1 MRLMCLC
8 FLGLVCTRVVCL
20 LKGFAGV
27 FWFAQAL
34 TPLISNCA
42 RLHVGLMQQGWFAT
56 DCYKLNTYIY
66 IYTRQTTSRLPRPK
80 GMSLLMDQSQ
90 SILYNQPAAAFWYL
104 VDIAGQPILGSY
116 CGPFC
121 RKNFLKRYVCVC
133 AEEPKGY

>member
-1 MRLMCLC
+1 MCLC

-66 IYTRQTTSRLPRPK
+66 IYTSNDKQVAKAQRNEPFDGSIPEHPI
-80 GMSLLMDQSQ
+80 QSA
-90 SILYNQPAAAFWYL
+90 SSGFL
-104 VDIAGQPILGSY
+104 VFG
-116 CGPFC
+116 
-121 RKNFLKRYVCVC
+121 
-133 AEEPKGY
+133 